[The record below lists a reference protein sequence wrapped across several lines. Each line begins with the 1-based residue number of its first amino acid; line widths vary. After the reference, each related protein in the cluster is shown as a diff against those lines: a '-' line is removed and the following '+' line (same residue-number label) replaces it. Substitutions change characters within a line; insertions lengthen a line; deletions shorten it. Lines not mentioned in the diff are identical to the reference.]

1 MRKLTNARRR
11 RGAIIPLL
19 TISIIGLLAF
29 VALAID
35 VGMLA
40 VARTQCQNA
49 ADIASLAGARM
60 LDGKSADNNLPA
72 AIAKAYDTAEAN
84 SVLNQNI
91 MASQVTAVNPGVYRY
106 DAVAQRF
113 QGVFTS
119 PGPTEAYTIM
129 QVSVMTDQPTYFGKL
144 LGINSLNIGAT
155 ATAVHRPRDVAIVLD
170 FSGSMQYSS
179 EFNFNLNN
187 VVKSLNP
194 DGQFPLFG
202 PWSIYGGPNMVM
214 TYPPTGAAPG
224 NLNTWTPPTPMQR
237 VWQFVDGN
245 TGETHAANNIT
256 TATSNGPPIIGDFLL
271 NDNVTNAFVRSGP
284 FPNFPNI
291 RSNPMGY
298 PTSIA
303 TPAPP
308 EFSNQS
314 SLNFTGD
321 PFPLRVTAVIVGTNP
336 PTPDQYA
343 QTTADYLDGRS
354 LLGITRATV
363 TNTTY
368 DSTFETNGYDY
379 DFPGRVIKAPAQ
391 RFQGFTM
398 GPGYY
403 GKTFYYWPP
412 DARTPVGQMSD
423 NNYVPGDWRRRFFTP
438 AGGTGFTATTTPSP
452 GDNSVLWSAGGAWQT
467 QYNAGNPR
475 YLVNYDAILA
485 WLKKGPQVLPG
496 SLRSGR
502 VIYYDS
508 IPDTIPVTATGL
520 VQGGATADQR
530 FWKDYIDYV
539 LGAGRWSQSNF
550 LYGANAANQ
559 NAGVGSGEGGSATS
573 TLNYNSPTNTALA
586 PRITSR
592 ATLAAA
598 SAANG
603 NSPIPYMRYDDSPI
617 HPRLHFWFGPLTMLG
632 FISEQGSDEP
642 GANQNGAGNWM
653 AGTTH
658 EAHSWHLKAGMTSAV
673 SDIQANHP
681 NDLVSLIYFSGFPA
695 GPREYTTARVPMG
708 KQYSKMQNA
717 LWFPYPL
724 LDNLGDVTQ
733 AIRPYSTSTPTT
745 GSPAGIT
752 TTNTECLIPNANGY
766 TCPQMGFQIAFN
778 EMSSATGG
786 GTTYNGRRAAMK
798 LVIFETDGVPN
809 RPCNGTLTATGS
821 GGAGMW
827 YYAGITGVGSYTQG
841 TSLAE
846 PPKQMARN
854 IVRQIAAL
862 DTANPPGYSTARA
875 PARVHSM
882 AFGEMFEPTTA
893 STMKPA
899 ALRFLAA
906 VQIDGNTS
914 PWPPGWTRGIRNDDD
929 GLDYNT
935 YFVNIEPW
943 KVITGNYSQRID
955 KIRQAME
962 RIMDSGVSVAL
973 IQ

>member
-19 TISIIGLLAF
+19 TVSLIGLLAF

-60 LDGKSADNNLPA
+60 LDGKSANNNLPA

-91 MASQVTAVNPGVYRY
+91 TAPQVTAVTPGVYRY
-106 DAVAQRF
+106 DPTAQRF

-119 PGPTEAYTIM
+119 PGPSEAYTVM

-144 LGINSLNIGAT
+144 LGINSLNIGAI

-170 FSGSMQYSS
+170 FSLSMQFSS
-179 EFNFNLNN
+179 EMNPLNSP
-187 VVKSLNP
+187 VMALNP
-194 DGQFPLFG
+194 DDRFPRFG
-202 PWSIYGGPNMVM
+202 PWSIYNGANMVM
-214 TYPPTGAAPG
+214 TYPPTGAAPS
-224 NLNTWTPPTPMQR
+224 NLTTWTPPTPMQR
-237 VWQFVDGN
+237 VWQYVDTG
-245 TGETHAANNIT
+245 GETHAANNHT
-256 TATSNGPPIIGDFLL
+256 VATYNGPPIVGDFLL

-291 RSNPMGY
+291 RANPNGY
-298 PTSIA
+298 PNSLA

-379 DFPGRVIKAPAQ
+379 DFPGRVIKSPAQ

-412 DARTPVGQMSD
+412 DSRTPVAQMGD
-423 NNYVPGDWRRRFFTP
+423 NTYVPGDWRRRFFTA
-438 AGGTGFTATTTPSP
+438 AGGTAFTATTTPSP
-452 GDNSVLWSAGGAWQT
+452 GDNSVLWSGAGAWQN
-467 QYNAGNPR
+467 QYNGGNPR

-485 WLKKGPQVLPG
+485 WLKKGPQVLPS

-502 VIYYDS
+502 VVYYDA
-508 IPDTIPVTATGL
+508 IPDTIPVNANGT
-520 VQGGATADQR
+520 VQASATADQR

-539 LGAGRWSQSNF
+539 LGAGRFAANNT
-550 LYGANAANQ
+550 LYGVNSANTNP
-559 NAGVGSGEGGSATS
+559 GVSSGEGGASTT
-573 TLNYNSPTNTALA
+573 TLNYNSPSTTALA

-592 ATLAAA
+592 ATLVAA

-617 HPRLHFWFGPLTMLG
+617 HPRLQFWFGPLTMLG
-632 FISEQGSDEP
+632 YMMEP
-642 GANQNGAGNWM
+642 GNWKP
-653 AGTTH
+653 GTCH
-658 EAHSWHLKAGMTSAV
+658 EAHCWHLKAGINSAIA
-673 SDIQANHP
+673 DIQTNHP
-681 NDLVSLIYFSGFPA
+681 NDLAALIYFSGLTQFN
-695 GPREYTTARVPMG
+695 TARVSMG
-708 KQYSKMQNA
+708 KNYTKMQNA

-724 LDNLGDVTQ
+724 LDNLSDVTQ
-733 AIRPYSTSTPTT
+733 TVRPYSTGGSST
-745 GSPAGIT
+745 GNPAG
-752 TTNTECLIPNANGY
+752 LSDAAPGVIPNANGS
-766 TCPQMGFQIAFN
+766 TCPEMGFKVAFN
-778 EMSSATGG
+778 ELSSATGG
-786 GTTYNGRRAAMK
+786 GVTYNGRRGAQKM
-798 LVIFETDGVPN
+798 VIFETDGVPN
-809 RPCNGTLTATGS
+809 TTTNGTLTATG
-821 GGAGMW
+821 AGTAGLW
-827 YYAGITGVGSYTQG
+827 YYAGVSSSNFISNSTT
-841 TSLAE
+841 LAAA
-846 PPKQMARN
+846 PKQNARDV
-854 IVRQIAAL
+854 VRQTVAM
-862 DTANPPGYSTARA
+862 DTANPPGYSTVRA
-875 PARVHSM
+875 PARVHSL
-882 AFGEMFEPTTA
+882 AFGEMFEPTTI

-935 YFVNIEPW
+935 YFINIEPW